1 MTARQGRSCDSLGWH
16 EQCVH
21 LAFLHH
27 NRMAH
32 RMYPYVPPDLLTST
46 VRKLDPC
53 RASVT
58 RGSLF
63 VCTYMLQLLF

>member
-21 LAFLHH
+21 LAFLHIC
-27 NRMAH
+27 ATIAWLTGCILTS
-32 RMYPYVPPDLLTST
+32 LLTST